1 MNLSELLAIM
11 KSFPINSCQSKT
23 FSLLRKDIKSHMNH
37 SLIFAKITSPNI
49 SSRVKMNTIV
59 INMNNHRNRQKNL
72 RKKQLSLFAQAKE
85 IKRQLLVITKVKI
98 LKKERINKMMLF
110 LKNRSYLNHNFR
122 LQFSSIMP
130 MPIKLIL
137 FRRKI
142 VNLLFLSQLFWEMF
156 HRIILSSILV
166 ISIKPFLIIL
176 AILILMIW
184 MLIIIPIQ
192 DYFYNPKN
200 QISTK
205 LNNKKLTQIC

>member
-1 MNLSELLAIM
+1 M
-11 KSFPINSCQSKT
+11 KSYPINSCQSKT
-23 FSLLRKDIKSHMNH
+23 FNLLRKDIKSHMNH
-37 SLIFAKITSPNI
+37 SLIFAKITNPNI
-49 SSRVKMNTIV
+49 SSRVKMSTIV
-59 INMNNHRNRQKNL
+59 TNMSNHRNRQKSL
-72 RKKQLSLFAQAKE
+72 RKKQLSLFAQAKD

-98 LKKERINKMMLF
+98 LKKEGINKMMLF
-110 LKNRSYLNHNFR
+110 LKNRSYLNHNLK
-122 LQFSSIMP
+122 LQFSSITP
-130 MPIKLIL
+130 MHTKLIL

-184 MLIIIPIQ
+184 MLIIILIQ

-200 QISTK
+200 QTSTK